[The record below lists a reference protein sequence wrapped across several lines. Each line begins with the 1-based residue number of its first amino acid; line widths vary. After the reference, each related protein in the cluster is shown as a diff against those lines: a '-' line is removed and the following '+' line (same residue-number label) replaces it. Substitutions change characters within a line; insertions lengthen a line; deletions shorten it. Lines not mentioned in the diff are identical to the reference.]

1 MRVVRSFSYGM
12 YQSPVVSEPFPN
24 ANIFINQLGKPANE
38 TRKII
43 ENANKWGL
51 DRLNVLER
59 YKLFGEDRK
68 QVEDNQHPG
77 RPSTTKYDENT
88 VNA

>member
-1 MRVVRSFSYGM
+1 MKLVKLSKTQTNGSF
-12 YQSPVVSEPFPN
+12 
-24 ANIFINQLGKPANE
+24 AI
-38 TRKII
+38 
-43 ENANKWGL
+43 

-59 YKLFGEDRK
+59 YKLFREDRE
-68 QVEDNQHPG
+68 QVEDNQQPG